1 MKKRNNTMKTIKILT
16 IILLII
22 LISMIGFF
30 GIYKQNKNQ
39 MSDTVKG
46 YSHSMALNGG
56 RNIKLVLST
65 ENEDLKT
72 VENYNK
78 SKTIIEKRLKKL
90 GIEEYNI
97 SLNTK
102 TGEII
107 VEIPEDSKTD
117 SIVSNINTVG
127 KFEIID
133 SDTEEVLLNN
143 DDIKSTSV
151 LYNTSTSGTTV
162 NLEIAFNKEGQKK
175 LEEISKTYVHEETED
190 TDTEE
195 NSTEEE
201 IKEKTTSEET
211 TSEESKSEESTD
223 KEITMKIDD
232 KEIMT
237 THFDEP
243 ITTGKMK
250 LLVGSTTTDTKQ
262 LQDYIEQAQNMAV
275 VLDNGNLPL
284 TYEIEK
290 NQYILS
296 DISEQQI
303 GYLAIAISVIA
314 VIGII
319 ALIIKYKTKGL
330 LAGISYVGLAAL
342 YLLLIR
348 YTNVLISIES
358 IFGIILVLVL
368 NFIFTAMLL
377 EKAGEDK
384 STLEVYKKFFN
395 RIMPIFIMS
404 VVFCFIKW
412 VPISSFGMITFWGI
426 LMIAIYNFIVTKYLL
441 KTFLEGK

>member
-133 SDTEEVLLNN
+133 SNTEEVLLNN

-195 NSTEEE
+195 DSTEEE
-201 IKEKTTSEET
+201 ITEKTT
-211 TSEESKSEESTD
+211 SEESTD

-250 LLVGSTTTDTKQ
+250 LLVGSATTDTKQ

>member
-65 ENEDLKT
+65 DNEDLKT

-133 SDTEEVLLNN
+133 SNTEEVLLNN
-143 DDIKSTSV
+143 DDIKSSSV

-162 NLEIAFNKEGQKK
+162 YLEIAFNKEGQKK

-201 IKEKTTSEET
+201 TTEET
-211 TSEESKSEESTD
+211 TSEESTEESSD

-232 KEIMT
+232 EEIMT

-243 ITTGKMK
+243 ITTGKIQ
-250 LLVGSTTTDTKQ
+250 LSVGSATTDTKQ
-262 LQDYIEQAQNMAV
+262 LQDYIEQAQNIAV

-404 VVFCFIKW
+404 IVFCFIKW

>member
-65 ENEDLKT
+65 DNEDLKT

-133 SDTEEVLLNN
+133 SKTEEVLLNN
-143 DDIKSTSV
+143 DDIKSSSV

-162 NLEIAFNKEGQKK
+162 YLEIAFNKEGQKK

-195 NSTEEE
+195 NSTD
-201 IKEKTTSEET
+201 EET
-211 TSEESKSEESTD
+211 TTEESTEESSD

-243 ITTGKMK
+243 ITTGKIQ
-250 LLVGSTTTDTKQ
+250 LSVGSATTDTKQ
-262 LQDYIEQAQNMAV
+262 LQNYIEQAQNMAV

-296 DISEQQI
+296 DINEQQI

-348 YTNVLISIES
+348 YTNALISIES

-377 EKAGEDK
+377 EKVGEDK

-404 VVFCFIKW
+404 IVFCFIKW

>member
-65 ENEDLKT
+65 DNEDLKT

-133 SDTEEVLLNN
+133 SKTKEVLLNN
-143 DDIKSTSV
+143 DDIKSSSV

-162 NLEIAFNKEGQKK
+162 YLEIAFNKEGQKK

-195 NSTEEE
+195 NSTD
-201 IKEKTTSEET
+201 EET
-211 TSEESKSEESTD
+211 TSEESTEESSD

-243 ITTGKMK
+243 ITTGKIQ
-250 LLVGSTTTDTKQ
+250 LSVGSATTDTKQ
-262 LQDYIEQAQNMAV
+262 LQNYIEQAQNMAV

-348 YTNVLISIES
+348 YTNALISIES

-377 EKAGEDK
+377 EKVGEDK

-404 VVFCFIKW
+404 IVFCFIKW

>member
-65 ENEDLKT
+65 DNEDLKT

-133 SDTEEVLLNN
+133 SNTEEVLLNN

-162 NLEIAFNKEGQKK
+162 NLEITFNKEGQKK

-201 IKEKTTSEET
+201 TTE
-211 TSEESKSEESTD
+211 EESTEESSD
-223 KEITMKIDD
+223 KAITMKIDD
-232 KEIMT
+232 KKINT

-262 LQDYIEQAQNMAV
+262 LQDYIEQAQNIAV

-296 DISEQQI
+296 DINEQQI

-404 VVFCFIKW
+404 IVFCFIKW